1 MNYRPSIPLWQDEE
15 QEARLRTRKQ
25 AEAFF
30 QTVTVVCAMLGA
42 CALVA
47 ATLYG
52 WLCL

>member
-1 MNYRPSIPLWQDEE
+1 MNYRPSIPVWQSDE
-15 QEARLRTRKQ
+15 QEVRLRTRKQ
-25 AEAFF
+25 NEQFFEA
-30 QTVTVVCAMLGA
+30 VTVVCAMAGA